1 MLGATLEKYG
11 VEQGAPEDRP
21 IRRRLDMRSQDLVRV
36 VALLGATLLGSAGC
50 VAHAQGAASAEADAP
65 VVFTSEP
72 TLVEVDSG
80 VWVVRDYDQPVYFV
94 NDDYWVIRDGVWYRS
109 HTYDGGWA
117 RVEVNVVPV
126 LIVHRDHRLYVRYH
140 GAATAQTRVA
150 PRRHG
155 EERRGP
161 PEHVAEAKAPPA
173 AEPAHVEEHHDDHVD
188 HADDHHDKGRGKKHE
203 EKKEEKKEDK
213 RHKHH

>member
-1 MLGATLEKYG
+1 MHSPNWKRVFKFKRASMLSG
-11 VEQGAPEDRP
+11 V
-21 IRRRLDMRSQDLVRV
+21 V
-36 VALLGATLLGSAGC
+36 VLCGGC
-50 VAHAQGAASAEADAP
+50 VATAHGTAYTEADAP

-94 NDDYWVIRDGVWYRS
+94 DEDYWVFRDGIWYRS

-117 RVEVNVVPV
+117 RVEVNVIPAV
-126 LIVHRDHRLYVRYH
+126 IVHRDHRMFVRYH

-155 EERRGP
+155 DERHGP
-161 PEHVAEAKAPPA
+161 PEHAAEAKGGPPGQ
-173 AEPAHVEEHHDDHVD
+173 VEKEHREEGREERHEERHEARADEHSGHDEH
-188 HADDHHDKGRGKKHE
+188 GMKHE
-203 EKKEEKKEDK
+203 ERHEEKKEDK
-213 RHKHH
+213 KDDKKHKKH